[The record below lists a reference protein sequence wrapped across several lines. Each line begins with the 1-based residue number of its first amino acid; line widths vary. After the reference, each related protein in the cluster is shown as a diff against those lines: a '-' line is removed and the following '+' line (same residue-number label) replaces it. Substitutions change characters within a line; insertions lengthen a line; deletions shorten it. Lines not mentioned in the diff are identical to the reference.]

1 MSRIRASLIFR
12 PFSQPRFTLRTTTPI
27 AFPQQKRYAGQDY
40 GSGQGDPKGEDPQNQ
55 GSNPSADLEHPGPP
69 PPAEGQGTGGG
80 PTKAHSGGHNTQQND
95 SSSASSNGSASGSS
109 GAQPKIHNS
118 KVPSEESDDV
128 KQHNED
134 MGKRHDSSHKQSN
147 DDGKVAKGFWSGEQR
162 PMTTS
167 CSGLQRTDKIIRA
180 RRCWSRPMIWL
191 IFRKRHVC

>member
-12 PFSQPRFTLRTTTPI
+12 PFSQPRFTPRTTTPI
-27 AFPQQKRYAGQDY
+27 AFSQQKRYAGQDY

-95 SSSASSNGSASGSS
+95 SSSAGSNGSASGS

-167 CSGLQRTDKIIRA
+167 CSGLQRTDKFIRA
-180 RRCWSRPMIWL
+180 RRC
-191 IFRKRHVC
+191 